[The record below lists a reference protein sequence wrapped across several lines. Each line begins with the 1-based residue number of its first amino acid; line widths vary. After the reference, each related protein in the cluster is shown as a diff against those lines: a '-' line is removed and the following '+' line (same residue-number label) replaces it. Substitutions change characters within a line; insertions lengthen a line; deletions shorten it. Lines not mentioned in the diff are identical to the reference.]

1 MPSEHQPS
9 SGEGGGTYDP
19 IVADVFDDTIANALF
34 ADILGSNVHDFVIR
48 RLSRTLN
55 APDPVFILWLIGAGR
70 FCLTVRPGRH
80 VLLRDAWHLD
90 NGAGLQRISSPLAR
104 AWDEARLVSR
114 EVHRVLKRRASFM
127 PAVYFPDTEPNAH
140 IREVAE
146 RSRVAAIWKPDGVA
160 RRLSDIMAADP
171 QHHPPSRSQALEELN
186 SLINPNARPTGPP

>member
-1 MPSEHQPS
+1 MPCDHRPS
-9 SGEGGGTYDP
+9 FGDGGSANGRDANGKE
-19 IVADVFDDTIANALF
+19 INAALVFNGVVDYNVLALAMRRSSRAPNATEPAF
-34 ADILGSNVHDFVIR
+34 
-48 RLSRTLN
+48 
-55 APDPVFILWLIGAGR
+55 FIWLIGAGR
-70 FCLTVRPGRH
+70 FCLAVRPGRH
-80 VLLRDAWHLD
+80 VLLRDSWHLD

-104 AWDEARLVSR
+104 AWDEALLVSR

-146 RSRVAAIWKPDGVA
+146 RSHVAAIWKPDRVA

-171 QHHPPSRSQALEELN
+171 QHNPPSRSQALEELT

>member
-1 MPSEHQPS
+1 MPSEHRPS
-9 SGEGGGTYDP
+9 SDEGGGVYDP
-19 IVADVFDDTIANALF
+19 IADPVFSDIAH
-34 ADILGSNVHDFVIR
+34 SNVPVFTIR

-55 APDPVFILWLIGAGR
+55 APDPVFILWLIGGGR
-70 FCLTVRPGRH
+70 YCLTVRPGRH

-90 NGAGLQRISSPLAR
+90 NGAGLQRISSPLAQ
-104 AWDEARLVSR
+104 AWDEALLASR
-114 EVHRVLKRRASFM
+114 EVQRVLKRRASFM

-160 RRLSDIMAADP
+160 RRLADIMAADP
-171 QHHPPSRSQALEELN
+171 QHNPPSRGQALEELT

>member
-1 MPSEHQPS
+1 MPCDHRPS
-9 SGEGGGTYDP
+9 FGDGGSANGRHANGKE
-19 IVADVFDDTIANALF
+19 VNAALVFTDIAH
-34 ADILGSNVHDFVIR
+34 SNVPVFTIR
-48 RLSRTLN
+48 LMPKAPN
-55 APDPVFILWLIGAGR
+55 APGPVFILWLIGAGR

-90 NGAGLQRISSPLAR
+90 NGAGLQRISSPLAQ
-104 AWDEARLVSR
+104 AWDEALLVSR
-114 EVHRVLKRRASFM
+114 EVQRTLKRQASFM

-140 IREVAE
+140 IRQVAE

-171 QHHPPSRSQALEELN
+171 QHNPPSRSQALEELN

>member
-1 MPSEHQPS
+1 MPCDHRPS
-9 SGEGGGTYDP
+9 FGDGGSANGRDANGKE
-19 IVADVFDDTIANALF
+19 INAALVFNGVVDY
-34 ADILGSNVHDFVIR
+34 NVHDFAIR

-70 FCLTVRPGRH
+70 FCLTVRPGLH

-90 NGAGLQRISSPLAR
+90 NGAGLQRIPSPLAR
-104 AWDEARLVSR
+104 AWDEALLASR
-114 EVHRVLKRRASFM
+114 EVQRTLKRRASFM
-127 PAVYFPDTEPNAH
+127 PAVYFPDTEPDEH

-160 RRLSDIMAADP
+160 RRLLDIMATDP
-171 QHHPPSRSQALEELN
+171 QHNPPSWSQALEELT

>member
-1 MPSEHQPS
+1 MPCDHRPS
-9 SGEGGGTYDP
+9 FGDEGGANGRDANGKE
-19 IVADVFDDTIANALF
+19 VNADLVFSDIAH
-34 ADILGSNVHDFVIR
+34 SNVPVFTIR
-48 RLSRTLN
+48 LMPKAPN

-70 FCLTVRPGRH
+70 FCLAVRPGRH
-80 VLLRDAWHLD
+80 VLLRDSWHLD
-90 NGAGLQRISSPLAR
+90 NGAGLQRISSPLAQ
-104 AWDEARLVSR
+104 AWDEALLVSR

-146 RSRVAAIWKPDGVA
+146 RSWVAAIWKPDGVA
-160 RRLSDIMAADP
+160 RRLAGIMAADP